1 MSDIYQGIRSILE
14 DDPRYSRA
22 AYFFLFE
29 ALEHTLKL
37 REQDGH
43 VSVENLLEGIRL
55 LAIARFGLLAKTV
68 FNDWGVHATE
78 DFGEIVFNLI
88 ERDLMRKTD
97 SDSRDD
103 FADGYD
109 FEVAFVSSFQL
120 EPEELELPRDQA
132 V

>member
-78 DFGEIVFNLI
+78 D
-88 ERDLMRKTD
+88 
-97 SDSRDD
+97 
-103 FADGYD
+103 
-109 FEVAFVSSFQL
+109 
-120 EPEELELPRDQA
+120 LPRCYPSYRA
-132 V
+132 FRLGSLGRWVTYRSSSSAA